1 MGRPAF
7 LITPEVLEKTERL
20 AAQGLNQVQI
30 SACLGI
36 VQKTLIE
43 KKRYFANFANAI
55 KLGKAKGIGT
65 VTNALF
71 ESAQNGSV
79 PAQIFFLKNRDPEN
93 WKDVTAHSVSL
104 VSKMSD
110 SQLLS
115 EVRSDPELAKV
126 LESSPVIESTDHE
139 VVG

>member
-1 MGRPAF
+1 MGRPSF
-7 LITPEVLEKTERL
+7 QITPEILEKTEKL
-20 AAQGLNQVQI
+20 AATGLSQVQI

-36 VQKTLIE
+36 NASTLIE

-71 ESAQNGSV
+71 QSAQNGSV

-126 LESSPVIESTDHE
+126 LEASPAIESTDHE

>member
-1 MGRPAF
+1 MGRPSF
-7 LITPEVLEKTERL
+7 QITPEILAKTEKL
-20 AAQGLNQVQI
+20 AATGLSQVQI

-36 VQKTLIE
+36 NASTLIE

-71 ESAQNGSV
+71 QSAQNGSV

>member
-7 LITPEVLEKTERL
+7 LITPEILEKTERL

-43 KKRYFANFANAI
+43 KKRAFSAFGNAI
-55 KLGKAKGIGT
+55 KIGKAKGIGT

-71 ESAQNGSV
+71 QSAQNGSV

-126 LESSPVIESTDHE
+126 LESSPVNESTDHE

>member
-7 LITPEVLEKTERL
+7 LITPEILEKTERL

-30 SACLGI
+30 SACLGVRPETI
-36 VQKTLIE
+36 SV
-43 KKRYFANFANAI
+43 KKRAFTQFAQAI
-55 KLGKAKGIGT
+55 SIGKAKGIGT

-71 ESAQNGSV
+71 QSAQNGSV

-126 LESSPVIESTDHE
+126 LEASPVIESTDHE
-139 VVG
+139 VVE

>member
-7 LITPEVLEKTERL
+7 QITPEILEKTERL

-43 KKRYFANFANAI
+43 KKRYFANFSNAI

-71 ESAQNGSV
+71 ESAKNGSV

-115 EVRSDPELAKV
+115 EVRADPELAKV

-139 VVG
+139 IVG

>member
-7 LITPEVLEKTERL
+7 QITPEILEKTERL

-43 KKRYFANFANAI
+43 KKRAFSAFDNAI
-55 KLGKAKGIGT
+55 KIGKAKGIGT

-71 ESAQNGSV
+71 ESAKNGSV

-115 EVRSDPELAKV
+115 EVRADPELAKV

>member
-7 LITPEVLEKTERL
+7 LITPEILEKTERL

-43 KKRYFANFANAI
+43 KKRAFTQFAQAI
-55 KLGKAKGIGT
+55 SIGKAKGIGT

-71 ESAQNGSV
+71 QSAQNGSV

>member
-7 LITPEVLEKTERL
+7 LITPEILEKTERL

-43 KKRYFANFANAI
+43 KKRAFSSFGEAI
-55 KLGKAKGIGT
+55 RIGKAKGIGT

-126 LESSPVIESTDHE
+126 LEASPVIESTDHE